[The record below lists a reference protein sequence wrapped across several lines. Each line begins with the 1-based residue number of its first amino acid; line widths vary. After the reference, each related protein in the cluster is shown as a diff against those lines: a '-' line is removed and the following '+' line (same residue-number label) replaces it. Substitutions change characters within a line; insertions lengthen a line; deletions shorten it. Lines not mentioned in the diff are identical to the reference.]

1 MIERFHLKEHLSFK
15 ETTLEFDK
23 NLVIF
28 TGPSGAGK
36 SILMEA
42 LLTLFGLKECDAK
55 LIEASLNLK
64 INLENWGIEEDE
76 PNIFRYAKDK
86 SARYFINNQQVSK
99 KNIKHIGSS
108 FINYLTLREFREFE
122 NEQLL
127 ILLDAIILK
136 ENKSYQKTV
145 TAFEANYLN
154 FLTSKKDLKQ
164 IEAEEKKITDLKEFA
179 AFEIAK
185 IEGINPQ
192 VDEYESLMVQKK
204 ELSKKEKIEIA
215 LQDASRIFEFET
227 KVSDALLLLELDSGF
242 FDESLNELRVT
253 FENATE
259 RLNELSDLNIEEML
273 ERLENLSSLKT
284 KYGSIEGSLEYLAE
298 KKIDLSRYEN
308 IEFEKS
314 ELERKVKEFAQKV
327 DKNAAIMTQKR
338 STALK
343 TLSLRVEH
351 YLNLLYLENVTF
363 KLQKSDLHE
372 MGYDQITVTLKNTDL
387 SKVSSG
393 ELNRIRLAQLAA
405 SSEFIHDRGGIL
417 ILDEIDAN
425 LSGKESMSI
434 AKVLKLL
441 CKTYQVFAIS
451 HQPQLSSFA
460 EQHFLVYKENGE
472 SKIKELGKDE
482 RVQELSRMISGDKV
496 SEEAIQFANSL
507 LENKG

>member
-1 MIERFHLKEHLSFK
+1 MIERFHLKEYLSFK
-15 ETTLEFDK
+15 EVTLEFDK
-23 NLVIF
+23 NLIIF

-55 LIEASLNLK
+55 SIEAGLNLK
-64 INLENWGIEEDE
+64 INLDNWGIEEDE

-86 SARYFINNQQVSK
+86 SARYFVNNQQVSR
-99 KNIKHIGSS
+99 KNIKLIGSS
-108 FINYLTLREFREFE
+108 FINYLTLREFKEFE

-127 ILLDAIILK
+127 TLLDAIVLK
-136 ENKSYQKTV
+136 ENKSYKKTLSAYALNYQNLLT
-145 TAFEANYLN
+145 TAK
-154 FLTSKKDLKQ
+154 TLKQ
-164 IEAEEKKITDLKEFA
+164 VEEEEKKIIDLKEFA

-185 IEGINPQ
+185 IESINPQ
-192 VDEYESLMVQKK
+192 VDEYENLMLQKR
-204 ELSKKEKIEIA
+204 ELSKKEKIETA
-215 LQDASRIFEFET
+215 LLEASAIFELESKIT
-227 KVSDALLLLELDSGF
+227 DALSLLEVESSF
-242 FDESLNELRVT
+242 MDESLNELRVT
-253 FENATE
+253 FENATG
-259 RLNELSDLNIEEML
+259 RLNSLSDLNIEEML
-273 ERLENLSSLKT
+273 ERLEKLSSLKT
-284 KYGSIEGSLEYLAE
+284 KYGSIEGSLEYLSE
-298 KKIDLSRYEN
+298 KKEELSRYEN

-314 ELERKVKEFAQKV
+314 ELEKKVKEFKLKV
-327 DKNAAIMTQKR
+327 DETTAVMTQKR
-338 STALK
+338 SAALK
-343 TLSLRVEH
+343 TLSHRVEH

-363 KLQKSDLHE
+363 KLQKSDLHDK
-372 MGYDQITVTLKNTDL
+372 GYDQITVTLKDTDL

-405 SSEFIHDRGGIL
+405 SSEFIHNKGGIL

-441 CKTYQVFAIS
+441 CNTYQVFAIS

-472 SKIKELGKDE
+472 SKIKELDKE
-482 RVQELSRMISGDKV
+482 EKVQELSRMISGDKV

-507 LENKG
+507 LEG